1 MSKVVVGMS
10 GGVDSAVA
18 AYLLKEAGHEVI
30 GVTLRVWEADDGSLS
45 RCCEINDAQAAAW
58 KIGIDFHS
66 FNCLCDFKKKVT
78 EPFICD
84 YIRGLTPNPCIE
96 CNRYV
101 KWEKLLHAA
110 QVLEADYVATGHYAY
125 VVKLP
130 NGRFSVKRAKYAQ
143 KDQTY
148 MLYKLTQEQLSKTL
162 MPLGDYSKDEVRE
175 IARKIGLDVA
185 EKPDSQE
192 ICFVPDDDY
201 AGFIKKNVPAGL
213 EVNSSKCLSEHG
225 DARGFS
231 DENPTHE
238 DSGESGEKE
247 ASAVE
252 CRAFSSGNFVDTEGN
267 ILGRH
272 KGIIHYTVGQRRG
285 LGLPLG
291 YYAYVSEI
299 RPDTNEV
306 VVGKEDAIMH
316 KSIVCRDVNYVGI
329 PEMSP
334 GEKADLFVK
343 IRYHH
348 EAKRAVVEALE
359 GDRVSVTFEEAV
371 RAPAP
376 GQSAVFY
383 DAEGCVAGG
392 GIIEAAT

>member
-30 GVTLRVWEADDGSLS
+30 GVTLRTWEADDGTLS

-66 FNCLCDFKKKVT
+66 FNCLREFKEKVT
-78 EPFICD
+78 GPFIND

-96 CNRYV
+96 CNRFV
-101 KWEKLLHAA
+101 KWEKLLYAA
-110 QVLEADYVATGHYAY
+110 QVLDAEYVATGHYAY
-125 VVKLP
+125 VEQLE
-130 NGRFSVKRAKYAQ
+130 NGRFTVRRAKYAQ

-175 IARKIGLDVA
+175 IARRIGLDVA

-201 AGFIKKNVPAGL
+201 AGFIERNASNPAYFATQNTG
-213 EVNSSKCLSEHG
+213 EAGCDMCTANSLM
-225 DARGFS
+225 
-231 DENPTHE
+231 
-238 DSGESGEKE
+238 GE
-247 ASAVE
+247 
-252 CRAFSSGNFVDTEGN
+252 GNFVDEGGKV
-267 ILGRH
+267 LGRH

-299 RPDTNEV
+299 RPETNEV
-306 VVGKEDAIMH
+306 VVGREDAIMH
-316 KSIVCRDVNYVGI
+316 KSIICRDVNYVGI
-329 PEMSP
+329 PNLRI
-334 GEKADLFVK
+334 GEDTTLFVK

-348 EAKRAVVEALE
+348 EAKQAVVEALAD
-359 GDRVSVTFEEAV
+359 DRVKVTFEDAV

-376 GQSAVFY
+376 GQLAVFY
-383 DAEGCVAGG
+383 DGKGCVAGG
-392 GIIEAAT
+392 GIIESAI

>member
-30 GVTLRVWEADDGSLS
+30 GVTLRTWEADDGTLS

-66 FNCLCDFKKKVT
+66 FNCLREFKEKVT
-78 EPFICD
+78 GPFITD

-96 CNRYV
+96 CNRFV
-101 KWEKLLHAA
+101 KWEKLLYAA
-110 QVLEADYVATGHYAY
+110 QVLNAEYVATGHYAY
-125 VVKLP
+125 VEQLE
-130 NGRFSVKRAKYAQ
+130 NGRFTVRRAKYAQ

-175 IARKIGLDVA
+175 IARRIGLDVA

-201 AGFIKKNVPAGL
+201 AGFIERNASNPAYFATQNTG
-213 EVNSSKCLSEHG
+213 EAGCDMCTANSLM
-225 DARGFS
+225 
-231 DENPTHE
+231 
-238 DSGESGEKE
+238 GE
-247 ASAVE
+247 
-252 CRAFSSGNFVDTEGN
+252 GNFVDEGGKV
-267 ILGRH
+267 LGRH

-299 RPDTNEV
+299 RPETNEV
-306 VVGKEDAIMH
+306 VVGREDAIMH
-316 KSIVCRDVNYVGI
+316 KSIICRDVNYVGI
-329 PEMSP
+329 PNLRI
-334 GEKADLFVK
+334 GEDTTLFVK

-348 EAKRAVVEALE
+348 EAKQAVVEALAD
-359 GDRVSVTFEEAV
+359 DRVKVTFEDAV

-383 DAEGCVAGG
+383 DGKGCVAGG
-392 GIIEAAT
+392 GIIESAI

>member
-30 GVTLRVWEADDGSLS
+30 GVTLRTWESDDGSLS
-45 RCCEINDAQAAAW
+45 RCCEISDAQAAAW

-66 FNCLCDFKKKVT
+66 FNCLREFKEKVT

-96 CNRYV
+96 CNRYI

-148 MLYKLTQEQLSKTL
+148 MLYKLSQEQLSRTL

-175 IARKIGLDVA
+175 IARRIGLEVA

-201 AGFIKKNVPAGL
+201 AGFIEKNIT
-213 EVNSSKCLSEHG
+213 
-225 DARGFS
+225 
-231 DENPTHE
+231 NPLFC
-238 DSGESGEKE
+238 SGEQGVGTDCGGTVVNLPGE
-247 ASAVE
+247 
-252 CRAFSSGNFVDTEGN
+252 GNFVDTEGN

-291 YYAYVSEI
+291 YYVYVSEI

-306 VVGKEDAIMH
+306 VVGKEYAIMH
-316 KSIVCRDVNYVGI
+316 KSIICRDVNYMGL
-329 PEMSP
+329 PDLNP
-334 GEKADLFVK
+334 GEKASLLVK

-348 EAKRAVVEALE
+348 EAKPATLEALE
-359 GDRVSVTFEEAV
+359 DGRAKVDFVDAV

-383 DAEGCVAGG
+383 DEEGCVAGG
-392 GIIEAAT
+392 GIIESAT

>member
-30 GVTLRVWEADDGSLS
+30 GVTLRTWEADDGTLS

-66 FNCLCDFKKKVT
+66 FNCLREFKEKVT
-78 EPFICD
+78 GPFITD

-96 CNRYV
+96 CNRFV
-101 KWEKLLHAA
+101 KWEKLLYAA
-110 QVLEADYVATGHYAY
+110 QVLDAEYVATGHYAY
-125 VVKLP
+125 VEQLE
-130 NGRFSVKRAKYAQ
+130 NGRFTVRRAKYAQ

-175 IARKIGLDVA
+175 IARRIGLNVA

-201 AGFIKKNVPAGL
+201 AGFIERNASNPAYFATQNTG
-213 EVNSSKCLSEHG
+213 EAGCDMCTANSLM
-225 DARGFS
+225 
-231 DENPTHE
+231 
-238 DSGESGEKE
+238 GE
-247 ASAVE
+247 
-252 CRAFSSGNFVDTEGN
+252 GNFVDEGGKV
-267 ILGRH
+267 LGRH

-299 RPDTNEV
+299 RPETNEV
-306 VVGKEDAIMH
+306 VVGREDAIMH
-316 KSIVCRDVNYVGI
+316 KSIICRDVNYVGI
-329 PEMSP
+329 PNLRI
-334 GEKADLFVK
+334 GEDTTLFVK

-348 EAKRAVVEALE
+348 EAKQAVVEALAD
-359 GDRVSVTFEEAV
+359 DRVKVTFEDAV

-383 DAEGCVAGG
+383 DGKGCVAGG
-392 GIIEAAT
+392 GIIESAI

>member
-30 GVTLRVWEADDGSLS
+30 GVTLRTWEADDGTLS

-66 FNCLCDFKKKVT
+66 FNCLREFKEKVT
-78 EPFICD
+78 GPFITD

-96 CNRYV
+96 CNRFV
-101 KWEKLLHAA
+101 KWEKLLYAA
-110 QVLEADYVATGHYAY
+110 QVLDAEYVATGHYAY
-125 VVKLP
+125 VEQLE
-130 NGRFSVKRAKYAQ
+130 NRRFTVRRAKYAQ

-175 IARKIGLDVA
+175 IARRIGLDVA

-201 AGFIKKNVPAGL
+201 AGFIERNASNPAYFATQNTGNAGCDMCTA
-213 EVNSSKCLSEHG
+213 NSLM
-225 DARGFS
+225 
-231 DENPTHE
+231 
-238 DSGESGEKE
+238 GE
-247 ASAVE
+247 
-252 CRAFSSGNFVDTEGN
+252 GNFVDEGGKV
-267 ILGRH
+267 LGRH

-299 RPDTNEV
+299 RPETNEV
-306 VVGKEDAIMH
+306 VVGREDAIMH
-316 KSIVCRDVNYVGI
+316 KSIICRDVNYVGI
-329 PEMSP
+329 PNLRI
-334 GEKADLFVK
+334 GEDTTLFVK

-348 EAKRAVVEALE
+348 EAKQALVEALAD
-359 GDRVSVTFEEAV
+359 DRVKVTFEDAV

-383 DAEGCVAGG
+383 DGKGCVAGG
-392 GIIEAAT
+392 GIIESAI

>member
-30 GVTLRVWEADDGSLS
+30 GVTLRTWEADDGTLS

-66 FNCLCDFKKKVT
+66 FNCLREFKEKVT
-78 EPFICD
+78 GPFIND

-96 CNRYV
+96 CNRFV
-101 KWEKLLHAA
+101 KWEKLLYAA
-110 QVLEADYVATGHYAY
+110 QVLDAEYVATGHYAY
-125 VVKLP
+125 VEQLE
-130 NGRFSVKRAKYAQ
+130 NGRFTVRRAKYAQ

-175 IARKIGLDVA
+175 IARRIGLDVA

-201 AGFIKKNVPAGL
+201 AGFIERNASNPAYFATQNTG
-213 EVNSSKCLSEHG
+213 EAGCDMCTANSLM
-225 DARGFS
+225 
-231 DENPTHE
+231 
-238 DSGESGEKE
+238 GE
-247 ASAVE
+247 
-252 CRAFSSGNFVDTEGN
+252 GNFVDEGGKV
-267 ILGRH
+267 LGRH

-299 RPDTNEV
+299 RPETNEV
-306 VVGKEDAIMH
+306 VVGREDAIMH
-316 KSIVCRDVNYVGI
+316 KSIICRDVNYVGI
-329 PEMSP
+329 PNLRI
-334 GEKADLFVK
+334 GEDTTLFVK

-348 EAKRAVVEALE
+348 EAKQAVVEALAD
-359 GDRVSVTFEEAV
+359 DRVKVTFEDAV

-383 DAEGCVAGG
+383 DGKGCVAGG
-392 GIIEAAT
+392 GIIESAI